1 MVSKKAVMGFAT
13 VVLVAAFAAPL
24 AHAGGATC
32 KSTNGEKK
40 HTASDGSSCL
50 ASSDGTGKA
59 KAKATGGASSQTF
72 VETGG
77 KSSSVASDDATA
89 EAESESKGKSTAH
102 ASGSGSDAF
111 VDADQKGVSTA
122 DATGGSFSNVT
133 ALGNC
138 NASGMASGDSTI
150 NVTCEADG
158 SFVHAT
164 ATGGGEADGDD
175 IDPPTCKP
183 NGGTAKVRSSG
194 GNCG

>member
-1 MVSKKAVMGFAT
+1 MVSKKSTIGLAT
-13 VVLVAAFAAPL
+13 AMLLVFAAQ

-32 KSTNGEKK
+32 KSTKGQKT
-40 HTASDGSSCL
+40 HTAKDGSNCL

-59 KAKATGGASSQTF
+59 KAKATGGASSETF
-72 VETGG
+72 VTTGG
-77 KSSSVASDDATA
+77 KSNSVASDQATA
-89 EAESESKGKSTAH
+89 EAESESKGKSTGH
-102 ASGSGSDAF
+102 ASGKGSDAF
-111 VDADQKGVSTA
+111 VDADQKGV
-122 DATGGSFSNVT
+122 ATVNASGGSIANVT

-138 NASGMASGDSTI
+138 NASGMATGASTI

>member
-1 MVSKKAVMGFAT
+1 MVIRKATTAFAT
-13 VVLVAAFAAPL
+13 ALLIALTAAQV
-24 AHAGGATC
+24 HAGSATC
-32 KSTNGEKK
+32 KSTKGEQK
-40 HTASDGSSCL
+40 HTASDGSTCL

-77 KSSSVASDDATA
+77 KSNSVASDEAMS

-102 ASGSGSDAF
+102 ASGAGSEAF

-122 DATGGSFSNVT
+122 NATGGSLANAT

-138 NASGMASGDSTI
+138 NATAMATGGSTT
-150 NVTCEADG
+150 NANCEADG

-164 ATGGGEADGDD
+164 ATGGGEADGSDSS
-175 IDPPTCKP
+175 PPTCTP
-183 NGGTAKVRSSG
+183 NGGTATVRSSG

>member
-1 MVSKKAVMGFAT
+1 MVRRRALMGFAT
-13 VVLVAAFAAPL
+13 ALLVTFAAQ
-24 AHAGGATC
+24 AYAGGGATC
-32 KSTNGEKK
+32 KSTKGVHKR
-40 HTASDGSSCL
+40 TASDGSNCL
-50 ASSDGTGKA
+50 ASSDGHGTA
-59 KAKATGGASSQTF
+59 KAKATGGGSAQTF
-72 VETGG
+72 VTTGG
-77 KSSSVASDDATA
+77 KSSSFASNQAMS
-89 EAESESKGKSTAH
+89 EAESEMKGKSTAH

-111 VDADQKGVSTA
+111 VDADQKGVATA

-138 NASGMASGDSTI
+138 NASGMATGASTI